1 MPVKQHLTATE
12 PARLQFL
19 GPGVFRVQ
27 SWKGMAFEMQASTD
41 LEQWSPM
48 TTVTNLTGTLDS
60 VPQTNAKQS
69 AEPQKR
75 PDEKFQSESWR
86 PCMQTHTRFDE
97 MGHRRCFLWTL

>member
-41 LEQWSPM
+41 LEQWSPV
-48 TTVTNLTGTLDS
+48 TTVTNLTGTLELTD
-60 VPQTNAKQS
+60 PDAANHLQRFYRTIQTRQNVLNRGNSQANSLK
-69 AEPQKR
+69 
-75 PDEKFQSESWR
+75 
-86 PCMQTHTRFDE
+86 
-97 MGHRRCFLWTL
+97 